1 MKEYLI
7 GLGIDGDKLFKNFK
21 DTLNFLEQVES
32 QSGEAGKA
40 IDDAFGK
47 GSKATEEFDAKLKTT
62 SKNLETV
69 RELGKIAGK
78 GMADALSGKNINT
91 SDFEKKLSSFKDKL
105 ASITAKVDIELDD
118 QKIRIF
124 QQQIDGAKNEVEQL
138 NVALNIAKEVLA
150 GLDANSDEFK
160 QLSEA
165 VIFTESALNEFE
177 TEVVQTTEKS
187 KSLKSELRATQQE
200 MARLEMAGET
210 GSQQFRD
217 LSMRA
222 GELKDQIGDTSA
234 QIAILASDTKH
245 FDAMISGVT
254 GLVGAF
260 TAVQGATAL
269 FGAENEE
276 LNEALLKV
284 NGAMAVLQGL
294 QAVANTLN
302 KDSAFSVMFLR
313 NAHVANT
320 TAMGAETTAT
330 VGATVATRAFG
341 LALKMIGIGLIIA
354 GISALVIYWDDL
366 TKAVNKF
373 LPAGKTVG
381 KIFDDIKSYALGVGN
396 AILQGVV
403 TPFKAMTDLLSGDI
417 AGAIETVSNGLNV
430 AKNFNEGF
438 RIQEGKNNEKYRNE
452 QEQKNI
458 DFAKRE
464 LERRRNRGE
473 DTFQLEQ
480 RLLARQMALN
490 KRMNESNEELQK
502 EYEDA
507 KDKRFAEDAKKSE
520 ERRKKAEE
528 RRKKAEEESKRRT
541 EDARKKAEEESKKN
555 KDLTLRYAE
564 EISKLEIDAMDEG
577 LAKKLALIENER
589 KLREESIIR
598 EGASSAD
605 AIRKQQELIQ
615 DLNEQAERKKN
626 EAIKQ
631 NAIER
636 IKLEAEANKEIAL
649 LKKENLESDLDL
661 LNLETQASLDA
672 INERYSKDEELRLK
686 LIEATEKNRVKRE
699 KEIKEKY
706 FNESLKLDE
715 ERAILGIEL
724 SSQYA
729 DKSVKTERQKQ
740 IAILT
745 TKLYYAEL
753 ALNAIV
759 DDGTAETDL
768 RKKQGQKTVNDLKEG
783 LEEATNG
790 GEYQFDMFEFL
801 GLGAGQSEE
810 QKKKLKKAINE
821 SVKVL
826 SDFTAFM
833 IENEQAKIDA
843 KQEQIDQNQDEIDE
857 LEERLDDEKQLR
869 EDGLANNVEVI
880 EAEIAEKQREQDEL
894 KRQQNEALEEKKK
907 YQKAQLLIDTA
918 TQLSGL
924 ITSAVNIF
932 EGFSTIPFG
941 LGIPLAIGVI
951 GLMFGA
957 FAASKAKALQSINQ
971 QTTQHAEGGEISGR
985 SHSQGGEKYYNKD
998 GSKVKELEDGEFVVK
1013 KRQYGKFG
1021 KLVRAIN
1028 DDDFSHL
1035 SVNDY
1040 ALAEM
1045 FRSMGFDFDTGVGEV
1060 KNLQLSLMSLG
1071 YSSMESQHLA
1081 DISKGIALLVESERN
1096 TPKSW
1101 IKGGYNYVKEGMK
1114 VSKEKINPV
1123 KIEEDENAD

>member
-7 GLGIDGDKLFKNFK
+7 GLGIEGDKLFKNFK

-32 QSGEAGKA
+32 QSGETGKA

-78 GMADALSGKNINT
+78 EMADALSGKNINT

-124 QQQIDGAKNEVEQL
+124 QQQIDGAKNDVEQL
-138 NVALNIAKEVLA
+138 NVALNIAKEVL
-150 GLDANSDEFK
+150 GSLDSNSDEFK

-165 VIFTESALNEFE
+165 VAFTESAMNEFE

-187 KSLKSELRATQQE
+187 KSLKAELRGIQQE
-200 MARLEMAGET
+200 MSRLEIAGEA

-217 LSMRA
+217 LSLRA
-222 GELKDQIGDTSA
+222 AELRDQIGDTSA

-302 KDSAFSVMFLR
+302 KDSAFSVIFLR
-313 NAHVANT
+313 NARVANT

-354 GISALVIYWDDL
+354 GIVALVIYWDDL

-507 KDKRFAEDAKKSE
+507 EDKRFSE
-520 ERRKKAEE
+520 NSKKAEE
-528 RRKKAEEESKRRT
+528 RRKKAEEESKRRA

-555 KDLTLRYAE
+555 KDLSLGYAE
-564 EISKLEIDAMDEG
+564 EISKLEIDAMAEG

-589 KLREESIIR
+589 KLREEAIKR

-615 DLNEQAERKKN
+615 ELNEQAERKKN
-626 EAIKQ
+626 EAIQQ

-636 IKLEAEANKEIAL
+636 IKLEADANKEIAL

-672 INERYSKDEELRLK
+672 INERYSKEEELRLQ
-686 LIEATEKNRVKRE
+686 LIEATEKNRVERE

-729 DKSVKTERQKQ
+729 DKSVETERQKQ

-745 TKLYYAEL
+745 TQLYYAEL

-759 DDGTAETDL
+759 EDGTAETDL

-941 LGIPLAIGVI
+941 LGIPLAIGVV

-971 QTTQHAEGGEISGR
+971 QTTQHGEGGEIDGR
-985 SHSQGGEKYYNKD
+985 SHSQGGMNYISED
-998 GSKVKELEDGEFVVK
+998 GSKVKNLESGEFVVRK
-1013 KRQYGKFG
+1013 KQYGKFG

-1028 DDDFSHL
+1028 DDDFSHI

-1123 KIEEDENAD
+1123 KIEEDENADK